1 VVPKKNTMNTL
12 VEGFN
17 TPALEIQSVATPIN
31 LPGTEIPISRVQLA
45 KALRLWG
52 RGDARFVPSFVESII
67 VEESENEI
75 VKEVRHYGKS
85 IMADGSPNLQR
96 TWFRDDNLMMS
107 EYMVGPWFMVIAG
120 IDEREDGELCF
131 QLTTI
136 RHTQHQDYLPP
147 AELAKRNGAAK
158 PPPTTEQN
166 IHRLAGIIRGL
177 ADAGEL

>member
-1 VVPKKNTMNTL
+1 MIPNQDITNTL

-17 TPALEIQSVATPIN
+17 TPALEIQSVAIPIN
-31 LPGTEIPISRVQLA
+31 LPDTEKPITRAQLA
-45 KALRLWG
+45 KAFRLWG
-52 RGDARFVPSFVESII
+52 RGDKRFVPSFVESVI

-120 IDEREDGELCF
+120 IDERQSGEIYF

-158 PPPTTEQN
+158 PPPTVEQN
-166 IHRLAGIIRGL
+166 INRLAGIIRGL
-177 ADAGEL
+177 AETGEL